1 MSNWENTFESI
12 SNKRVEEI
20 LVQGIQIKK
29 GSRVRL
35 KLEHFSDIFDSV
47 LNGMTAVVESIEQD
61 FEDRIFFAVT
71 IDEDPGRDLGSTGK
85 PGHRFFFKP
94 TEIEPL

>member
-12 SNKRVEEI
+12 SNKRVEEV
-20 LVQGIQIKK
+20 LVNGTQIKK

-35 KLEHFSDIFDSV
+35 KLEQFSDIFDSV

-71 IDEDPGRDLGSTGK
+71 IDEDPGRDLGLTGK